1 MQARLVLN
9 TVRSTIRDSMRSEWW
24 TDIRTGTRTSN
35 RSAARSTPRS
45 TGRKPD
51 CAFDLLP
58 PCQHRSRQ
66 RFSVAGIDFVA
77 HLDDY
82 ADSREDDLAD
92 HHRVRMPIRISV
104 RVSVRISVRI
114 QNRRLLREVFRMVFR
129 TAFRTAF
136 RDVFRIGPISAD
148 SLNGTWVTGHPGGLR
163 MPMLLNKRLPR
174 CIFSGQRHRW
184 NPMHRQRRTPH
195 RLPHHHS
202 PRQKRQPSPR
212 KRKLCHRRQRNPS
225 KLCLFVHHRNLDR
238 HRIKIRPPRQ
248 RERIPAQSAP
258 ARIVIRAVD
267 RMRGAA
273 LVPHPPCVALPSSV
287 RSGSGCTGAA
297 TGPGHGSPSQ
307 EASRGAACGPP
318 SRRPTTCRP

>member
-24 TDIRTGTRTSN
+24 TDIRTGIWTGTRTSN
-35 RSAARSTPRS
+35 RSAARSTSRS

-58 PCQHRSRQ
+58 PCKYRRRQ
-66 RFSVAGIDFVA
+66 RFSVAGIDSVSDV
-77 HLDDY
+77 DDY
-82 ADSREDDLAD
+82 ADSREDDLAE

-129 TAFRTAF
+129 EVFRMVFRIAFPM
-136 RDVFRIGPISAD
+136 VFRIGPTSSD
-148 SLNGTWVTGHPGGLR
+148 SLDGKWVTGHPGGLR

-174 CIFSGQRHRW
+174 CIFSSQRHRRH
-184 NPMHRQRRTPH
+184 PMHRQRRTPH

-202 PRQKRQPSPR
+202 PRQKRQPLPR
-212 KRKLCHRRQRNPS
+212 KRKLRHRRQRNPS
-225 KLCLFVHHRNLDR
+225 KLCLFVCHRNLDR

-248 RERIPAQSAP
+248 PDSFP
-258 ARIVIRAVD
+258 
-267 RMRGAA
+267 
-273 LVPHPPCVALPSSV
+273 
-287 RSGSGCTGAA
+287 
-297 TGPGHGSPSQ
+297 
-307 EASRGAACGPP
+307 
-318 SRRPTTCRP
+318 